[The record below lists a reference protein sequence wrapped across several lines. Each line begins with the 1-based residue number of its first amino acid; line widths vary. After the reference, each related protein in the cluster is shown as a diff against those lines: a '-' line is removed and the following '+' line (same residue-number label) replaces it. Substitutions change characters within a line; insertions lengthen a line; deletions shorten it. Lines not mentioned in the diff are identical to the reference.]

1 MARSSK
7 YPTAYLGF
15 VGNRSSLPISSG
27 FGPRNGRPHQGIDIA
42 VPSGTPLYAAYDGTV
57 VRKYVQPYDGVNP
70 SGGLVLA
77 LEHIN
82 FDGTKF
88 YTVYMHLHSVLDGI
102 RIGVTVH
109 AGQQIG
115 ETGGLV
121 SDAPN
126 CGSSTGAHLHFETH
140 INTLFSPR
148 SNRVDP
154 ASGWLARHTL
164 TTSHKRGS
172 RLITEAKN
180 IQWFSG
186 DSIRTYSQAE
196 RGITVALIPV
206 DETAIEPEVKK
217 ENKTFT
223 DVSDRLAPGIWQIT
237 KLLADSSVEDK
248 QVVDSSIAVQ
258 TGSLLNFF
266 HKVCQEPF
274 VEFMGDTYGSQY
286 YFITRRPPTDRE
298 GVLRMMENTMTEI
311 SEEEVLSTQL
321 DWNREG
327 IYSWYQY
334 LPQGDVIGV
343 PELQYMIPAVL
354 FPEYAQLWGSK
365 PMVIRSNYYN
375 LEQAGFFNS
384 KDSKDLEE
392 NCNRVMRLMM
402 TDFKYLV
409 ESNAYNPFVRRGTI
423 SIRGNRKIKRGT
435 AVHLAS
441 TDEVFHVDAVSHS
454 FNISNNNVS
463 RSTVLTVSRGM
474 FLKYINGVQEGGK
487 NYSYFDIIDF
497 GFDKIENVNQNNF
510 KEMLS
515 KWHVDWNVFGFFL
528 QKQAAVSGQGDFGSG
543 VLDYG
548 IDVIE

>member
-1 MARSSK
+1 MAMSSK
-7 YPTAYLGF
+7 YPTLYLGF
-15 VGNRSSLPISSG
+15 VGGLTSLPISSG
-27 FGPRNGRPHQGIDIA
+27 FGPRWGRKHQGVDIS
-42 VPSGTPLYAAYDGTV
+42 VRSGTTLFAAYDGRV
-57 VRKYVQPYDGVNP
+57 VRKRTEQYSDR
-70 SGGLVLA
+70 SKSAFGLYIV
-77 LEHIN
+77 LEHDN
-82 FDGTKF
+82 FDGSKF
-88 YTVYMHLHSVLDGI
+88 YTLYAHLHEVKSGI
-102 RIGVTVH
+102 EIGTTVR

-115 ETGGLV
+115 LTGGDA
-121 SDAPN
+121 SDYPN
-126 CGSSTGAHLHFETH
+126 CGNSQGAHLHFETH
-140 INTLFSPR
+140 IGKLFV
-148 SNRVDP
+148 NRVDP

-164 TTSHKRGS
+164 TTSHRNGAV
-172 RLITEAKN
+172 LISAAQNT
-180 IQWFSG
+180 QWFSS

-196 RGITVALIPV
+196 LGVTVALIPI
-206 DETAIEPEVKK
+206 DEMATETKVVEKPKK
-217 ENKTFT
+217 LG
-223 DVSDRLAPGIWQIT
+223 VQDRLAPGIWQIT
-237 KLLADSSVEDK
+237 KLIADSSVEDK

-266 HKVCQEPF
+266 RKVCQEPF

-298 GVLRMMENTMTEI
+298 GILRMIENTMTDI

-365 PMVIRSNYYN
+365 PMIIRSNYYN

-384 KDSKDLEE
+384 DNSDELKE

-402 TDFKYLV
+402 SDFKYLV
-409 ESNAYNPFVRRGTI
+409 ESNAYNPFVRQGTI

-435 AVHLAS
+435 AVRLVS
-441 TDEVFHVDAVSHS
+441 TGEVFHVDAVSHS

-474 FLKYINGVQEGGK
+474 FLKYINGVQDGGK

-497 GFDKIENVNQNNF
+497 GFDDIEKVTQDNF
-510 KEMLS
+510 KEILS
-515 KWHVDWNVFGFFL
+515 KWKVDWNVFGFFL
-528 QKQAAVSGQGDFGSG
+528 QKQAAVSAQGDAFSS
-543 VLDYG
+543 VLDGG
-548 IDVIE
+548 IEIKE